1 MIKYCSIFPDTSKG
15 IRADLLSI
23 INDFFGLKQ
32 PIINIRNLS
41 DDGSNWWL
49 TALKCLL
56 RNFIYELNK
65 KDNEWIKSN
74 FDFLT
79 KLSESGAY
87 TYSDFKDIS

>member
-1 MIKYCSIFPDTSKG
+1 MIFC
-15 IRADLLSI
+15 
-23 INDFFGLKQ
+23 LKQ

-87 TYSDFKDIS
+87 TYSDFKDIIPLLKYFLISNLIYAQELT